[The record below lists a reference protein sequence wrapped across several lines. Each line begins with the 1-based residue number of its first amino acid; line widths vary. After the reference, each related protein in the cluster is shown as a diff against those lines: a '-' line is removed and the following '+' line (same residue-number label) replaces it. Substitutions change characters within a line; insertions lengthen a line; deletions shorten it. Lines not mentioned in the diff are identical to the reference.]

1 MRIQLSS
8 RSMKRCSLF
17 LACLLPLVVHAQHG
31 ERDDFR
37 PPLNIPL
44 NLSGNFGEL
53 RSNHFHTGLDLK
65 TQGRE
70 GLPVFAASG
79 GCVSRIRVGAYGY
92 GNTLYIDHPNGYT
105 TVYAHLQHFNDS
117 IEAYVKKAQYDLES
131 WEVDLYPGGCT
142 LSVDSSEVIGASGNS
157 GSSGGPHLHFEI
169 RETESEFPLNPLLWN
184 FPVADHR
191 VPLVKGILVEPRDE
205 GSFVFGSQAPQ
216 LFQTSQSGSM
226 VRLIHQKAIEVH
238 GPVGIGVHTIDL
250 LDGNANT
257 CGIHRIVMTM
267 DGDTVFEQ
275 SIDRLDFAE
284 NRAMNA
290 HANYGLLKQERK
302 HIHRTFR
309 LPNNRLPIY
318 KTLKNNGEVLVGD
331 GEIHE
336 FRLEVSDVHGNN
348 SSVRFKLKGVPAPAI
363 ETKSLLPTGASR
375 FYFDKVNRLSG
386 DSALIYM
393 TEGSLYEDCWAW
405 IQPASNRLN
414 GGSAARLG
422 QAAFS
427 RHYEIGNRYEPLHKE
442 AFIALAARDLPR
454 ELQSKV
460 LVAHYDPDRSRYS
473 ARGGHYHQGWVSTK
487 VKEFGTYVL
496 LVDTIAP
503 RIQLEEFGARR
514 IRFTISDDLSGI
526 DRIQAF
532 VDGRWLRFHYD
543 PKRNRIWHN
552 MDDGIITKDWKEFVL
567 EVSDERGNTSRFV
580 RLNSQ

>member
-1 MRIQLSS
+1 
-8 RSMKRCSLF
+8 MKRCSLF
-17 LACLLPLVVHAQHG
+17 LACLLPIFALAQHG
-31 ERDDFR
+31 ERHDFR

-70 GLPVFAASG
+70 GLPVFAVTG

-92 GNTLYIDHPNGYT
+92 GNTLCIDHPNGFT

-117 IEAYVKKAQYDLES
+117 IEAYVKKAQYDLQS
-131 WEVDLYPGGCT
+131 WEVDLYPGGCA
-142 LSVDSSEVIGASGNS
+142 LPIDSSEIIAASGNS

-169 RETESEFPLNPLLWN
+169 RETESEFPVNPLLWD

-191 VPLVKGILVEPRDE
+191 APLVKGILIEPRDE
-205 GSFVFGSQAPQ
+205 GAYVFGSRSPQ
-216 LFQTSQSGSM
+216 LFETIQTGSI
-226 VRLIHQKAIEVH
+226 VRLQKSQTIEVH

-250 LDGNANT
+250 LDGNANN
-257 CGIHRIVMTM
+257 CGIHRIVLTM
-267 DGDTVFEQ
+267 DGDTLFEQ

-318 KTLKNNGEVLVGD
+318 KTLKNNGEVLLRD

-336 FRLEVSDVHGNN
+336 MRLEVSDVHGNL
-348 SSVRFKLKGVPAPAI
+348 SAVQFEMKGVAAPMN
-363 ETKSLLPTGASR
+363 ESKSLLPTGASR
-375 FYFDKVNRLSG
+375 FYFDKVNRLTR

-414 GGSAARLG
+414 SESAAKSGLL
-422 QAAFS
+422 AFS

-442 AFIALAARDLPR
+442 AFIALAVRDLPID
-454 ELQSKV
+454 LQSKV
-460 LVAHYDPDRSRYS
+460 LVAHYGPDRKRYS
-473 ARGGHYHQGWVSTK
+473 ARGGTYHQGWVSTK
-487 VKEFGTYVL
+487 VKQFGTYVL
-496 LVDTIAP
+496 LIDTIAP
-503 RIQLEEFGARR
+503 RIRLGEFSDRSLS
-514 IRFTISDDLSGI
+514 FTISDDLSGI
-526 DRIQAF
+526 DRIEAF
-532 VDGRWLRFHYD
+532 VDGKWLRFHYD

-552 MDDGIITKDWKEFVL
+552 RDDGVMPKAWKEFVL
-567 EVSDERGNTSRFV
+567 EVSDERGNTSRFT